1 MMPITVAAHGATKAQ
16 GAVMATSPASM
27 PLHVIEMS
35 GFPHFQLVQ
44 AMARIAPAH
53 AASSVLTATMPIRR
67 SVAPNVD
74 PGLKPIQPKV
84 RTSVPMT
91 T

>member
-1 MMPITVAAHGATKAQ
+1 MMPITVAAQGATKAQ

-44 AMARIAPAH
+44 AMARIAPGARGEQRVDGDD
-53 AASSVLTATMPIRR
+53 ADPQVGGAERR
-67 SVAPNVD
+67 AR
-74 PGLKPIQPKV
+74 G
-84 RTSVPMT
+84 
-91 T
+91 

>member
-1 MMPITVAAHGATKAQ
+1 MMPMTVAAHGATKAQ

-44 AMARIAPAH
+44 AMADD
-53 AASSVLTATMPIRR
+53 AAEARR
-67 SVAPNVD
+67 RAAC
-74 PGLKPIQPKV
+74 
-84 RTSVPMT
+84 
-91 T
+91 